1 MFLSLKWTFNNQGG
15 KKKSPAWEQVEEY
28 LIKLEGEAGTL
39 TLVVLDGADVGP
51 DMLQVRAENGNYM
64 LTLGEE
70 TDDDYRVRFY
80 WDQSRPN
87 DKLLILGDYWSG
99 QQLTK
104 DFELVVRVFKEFF
117 DTGNVSGDI
126 LN

>member
-1 MFLSLKWTFNNQGG
+1 
-15 KKKSPAWEQVEEY
+15 
-28 LIKLEGEAGTL
+28 
-39 TLVVLDGADVGP
+39 
-51 DMLQVRAENGNYM
+51 M

-80 WDQSRPN
+80 WDQSLSN
-87 DKLLILGDYWSG
+87 GKLLILGDYWPER
-99 QQLTK
+99 QLTK

-117 DTGNVSGDI
+117 DTGNVSADI

>member
-1 MFLSLKWTFNNQGG
+1 
-15 KKKSPAWEQVEEY
+15 
-28 LIKLEGEAGTL
+28 
-39 TLVVLDGADVGP
+39 
-51 DMLQVRAENGNYM
+51 M

-80 WDQSRPN
+80 WDQSLSN
-87 DKLLILGDYWSG
+87 CKLLIFGDYWPER
-99 QQLTK
+99 QLTK

-117 DTGNVSGDI
+117 DTGNVSADI